1 MFGGGDLGMGIGF
14 YLKDGFS
21 GPAASI
27 GGGLDSLEGKVN
39 GLAGKTFM
47 INQFNE
53 ALDRVGGILDA
64 IIAPGEKFDKNMHDL
79 AAITG
84 LTGGALDSVGDKA
97 RNLAKEFGG
106 SASDQVDGF
115 KMILSR
121 LGPEIA
127 KSDEALAKMAENSML
142 LSKTMNG
149 DTIGATEAL
158 TTAMLQYKTNLDDPL
173 AASEDMTQKMNDMAK
188 AAQLGSAEVPQ
199 IAQTLRIAGLSAK
212 NAGVSFE
219 EFNSAVQVL
228 GLGSLYGAEAGTQL
242 RNVLGKLGEGEF
254 LPKKSLGILK
264 DAGVDMDVLTNTTIP
279 LSARLQELSKIAGN
293 AAAVSELFGVE
304 NKNAATILLENIPVL
319 DTWTEKI
326 RGDLTSGT
334 DQARIVMES
343 FSEKMSRVKARM
355 EDFAIGVF
363 EATKNMMPF
372 VQTSLLMVQ
381 GIAALVPAFVA
392 IEAVWA
398 TFMASAIMT
407 TFATEGMA
415 AGFAALGTAI
425 WTALAPL
432 LPFIAAIAVLVGIV
446 WAIKKG
452 MDLFNESMENGTAPL
467 TGFWGFLQRIGGVVS
482 AIIEIFKTWNGTT
495 WEMSDKMK
503 AALERMGIL
512 EYVLNLSTWIVRI
525 IEFFKGMGEVFS
537 SVWGLI
543 KSIFSAVGDTVTSV
557 FDKMGITFGKTTS
570 DLETWKKAGRALA
583 AIIVGVL
590 LYAVVSLT
598 ISMISLAVSVIMATW
613 PILLIIAAILGL
625 IYVFMHWGEISEWLA
640 EKFSE
645 LWDWITNIASAV
657 WDWATSMGDAAMEMG
672 ATFVN
677 NIVDGILGAWDFLK
691 TTLVGLF
698 NSLIDVL
705 PFGRQFLNIMTG
717 QEITAGTGL
726 SISEGAGGSKSAAIT
741 NQIAENY
748 AASATSPPTIFD
760 KSTTKTENIANN
772 VYLDGTLIYENVNN
786 RSQFEDA
793 RH

>member
-53 ALDRVGGILDA
+53 ALERVGGVLDA
-64 IIAPGEKFDKNMHDL
+64 IIAPGEKFDKKLHDL
-79 AAITG
+79 SAITG
-84 LTGGALDSVGDKA
+84 LTGGALDSIGGKA
-97 RNLAKEFGG
+97 RDLAKDFGG
-106 SASDQVDGF
+106 AASEQVDGF

-121 LGPEIA
+121 LGPELA
-127 KSDEALAKMAENSML
+127 KNDEALAKMGENTML

-149 DTIGATEAL
+149 DAVGATDAL
-158 TTAMLQYKTNLDDPL
+158 TTAMLQYNVSLDDPL
-173 AASEDMTQKMNDMAK
+173 QASAEMTAMMNDMAK
-188 AAQLGSAEVPQ
+188 AAQVGSAEVPQ
-199 IAQTLRIAGLSAK
+199 IAQTLKVAGLSAK
-212 NAGVSFE
+212 NAGVDFAE
-219 EFNSAVQVL
+219 LNATIQVL
-228 GLGSLYGAEAGTQL
+228 GKGTLYGAEAGTQL
-242 RNVLGKLGEGEF
+242 RNVLGKLGEGEY
-254 LPKKSLGILK
+254 LPEKSLKILEK
-264 DAGVDMDVLTNTTIP
+264 YGVNLGVLTDTTIP
-279 LSARLQELSKIAGN
+279 LTARLQELSKVSGDS
-293 AAAVSELFGVE
+293 AAISEIFGVE
-304 NKNAATILLENIPVL
+304 NQRAAMLLLQNIPLIEQWGSAIKEDVN
-319 DTWTEKI
+319 
-326 RGDLTSGT
+326 SGT
-334 DQARIVMES
+334 EQAGVVMGS
-343 FSEKMSRVKARM
+343 FSEKMSRVKARL
-355 EDFAIGVF
+355 EDVAIGIF
-363 EATKNMMPF
+363 ETTKNMLPF
-372 VQTSLLMVQ
+372 VQTSLMMVQ
-381 GIAALVPAFVA
+381 GVMALVPAFTSMQA
-392 IEAVWA
+392 LWA
-398 TFMASAIMT
+398 SFRASAIMT
-407 TFATEGMA
+407 TFATQGLS
-415 AGFAALGTAI
+415 AGFAAMGTAI

-432 LPFIAAIAVLVGIV
+432 LPIIAAIALLVGIV
-446 WAIKKG
+446 WAVKKG

-482 AIIEIFKTWNGTT
+482 AIIEIFQTWNGTT

-537 SVWGLI
+537 SVWEQI
-543 KSIFSAVGDTVTSV
+543 KSIFSAVGDTVSSV

-598 ISMISLAVSVIMATW
+598 ISMISLAISVIAATW
-613 PILLIIAAILGL
+613 PILLIIAAIIAV
-625 IYVFMHWGEISEWLA
+625 IYVFTHWGEISEWLA

-657 WDWATSMGDAAMEMG
+657 WDWASSMGEAALEMG
-672 ATFVN
+672 ATFVD

-691 TTLVGLF
+691 TTLIGLF
-698 NSLIDVL
+698 NSLIDFL
-705 PFGRQFLNIMTG
+705 PFGRQILNILTG

-726 SISEGAGGSKSAAIT
+726 SISEGAGGGRSAAIT

-748 AASATSPPTIFD
+748 AASATAPPTIFD